1 MINNT
6 TLTGNSYKEMSVDYV
21 TNLITGIYKDPILQ
35 QVTLPIKEILMKEP
49 NKNDIEIVENFEIT
63 AGSTKLVLKNATKEL
78 VEIATKIMLKEKNA
92 EEKPTQYI
100 EEN

>member
-6 TLTGNSYKEMSVDYV
+6 V
-21 TNLITGIYKDPILQ
+21 ITGKNYSMTLDPSYYTTTVDTLKFTTVTPPQVVMTKDS
-35 QVTLPIKEILMKEP
+35 P

-63 AGSTKLVLKNATKEL
+63 IGSTKLVLKNATKEL

-100 EEN
+100 EED